1 MLPPPKSY
9 VKSWGSVQFF
19 WGCGPSGCAHEG
31 GHASTGRQCVA
42 DQGRQFWQDVVLY
55 NQPGSRSRGQGQM
68 KVKPINL
75 LVGASGPY
83 WHCDDARYKTK
94 DIYLPLN
101 VYNPNAAAYTRH
113 SFRDHGI
120 VPTKTI

>member
-1 MLPPPKSY
+1 
-9 VKSWGSVQFF
+9 V
-19 WGCGPSGCAHEG
+19 
-31 GHASTGRQCVA
+31 VA
-42 DQGRQFWQDVVLY
+42 PTKEDTPQLGLSALLIKAVLARCCS
-55 NQPGSRSRGQGQM
+55 PGSRSRGQGQM

-75 LVGASGPY
+75 LLGASDPY
-83 WHCDDARYKTK
+83 WHCDDARYQTK

-101 VYNPNAAAYTRH
+101 VDNPNAAAYTRH